1 QLDGSQ
7 SKDPNKLALR
17 YDTTFVTVPAGF
29 TGSITNPTS
38 SRPSF
43 VPTVVGDYV
52 VQLVVSDKDVS
63 SAAVQVT
70 ITAAAKPPLA
80 VLFDQTA
87 KPGEIVILD
96 ASQSKGYSNGELT
109 FVWTVLD

>member
-1 QLDGSQ
+1 MQLKRSTVRLGASLVVMLIAACSTTLPTASLDGSTISVSVGDLVQLDGSQ

-70 ITAAAKPPLA
+70 
-80 VLFDQTA
+80 
-87 KPGEIVILD
+87 
-96 ASQSKGYSNGELT
+96 
-109 FVWTVLD
+109 